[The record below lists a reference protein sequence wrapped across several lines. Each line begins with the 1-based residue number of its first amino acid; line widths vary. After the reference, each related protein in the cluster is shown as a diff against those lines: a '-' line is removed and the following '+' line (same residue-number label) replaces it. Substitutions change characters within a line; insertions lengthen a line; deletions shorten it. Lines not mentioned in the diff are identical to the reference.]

1 MILALAASMRRT
13 LRRIAE
19 FSGRGGSGKLF
30 VGGGLDCCRG
40 AAAGRIEVLVGPVF
54 LEDLLGARSLP

>member
-1 MILALAASMRRT
+1 MALAASMRRT

-19 FSGRGGSGKLF
+19 FSGRGGSGRLF

-40 AAAGRIEVLVGPVF
+40 GTDGRIELLAGPLF
-54 LEDLLGARSLP
+54 LDLLGARSLP